1 MLDYGA
7 ASKPRRVSLNLSQK
21 FILGFLLLSLLL
33 SGGVCLVGYQ
43 SIQAKYM
50 DFYYR
55 IALSAAQTAAD
66 LIEAETAERYLSS
79 LTEDEDYAGAFHAM
93 DVVKEY
99 TGMQYLYLFYPSEE
113 GYLYIYD
120 ARVEGEDPQDLC
132 ALGQI
137 DAYPGTNDHLMRAFE
152 TGQPVEDILVSD
164 SELGYVGTV
173 FAPVLDAG
181 GRSVALMGADV
192 SMHEVQEELRSFLLK
207 SLGLSVGTVFVLVF
221 LYLVYLKR
229 RVVDQIGKLTQ
240 SVNAYAQ
247 DSGNLVYSDA
257 QIHTGDEIEQ
267 LSNAFTHMAGQVESY
282 MRNLEKVTAEKQR
295 IATELDVATNIQM
308 SVLPR
313 LFPPF
318 PERDD
323 FDIYASIRPAKEVGG
338 DFYDFY
344 LLDQDHLLF
353 TVSDVSGKGVPAALF
368 MMIAKALLKNQAL
381 EGKPLGEVVS
391 TASSQLCEGNEA
403 SMFVT
408 SLVMLLDLKART
420 LTCVNAGHNPPLI
433 RRKGGQFAYVSMR
446 RSLPMA
452 AMEGVKYREFTLEF
466 NPGDQIF
473 LYTDGVTEALNPAQ
487 ELYGEQRLLDALNA
501 LEDGEHMPVKRILDS
516 VMEELDRYADGAP
529 QADDITMLA
538 LRLRH

>member
-1 MLDYGA
+1 MAVLDYGA

-192 SMHEVQEELRSFLLK
+192 SMHEVQEELRAFLLK

-295 IATELDVATNIQM
+295 IGHRAGRGHQYSD
-308 SVLPR
+308 
-313 LFPPF
+313 
-318 PERDD
+318 ER
-323 FDIYASIRPAKEVGG
+323 
-338 DFYDFY
+338 
-344 LLDQDHLLF
+344 
-353 TVSDVSGKGVPAALF
+353 AA
-368 MMIAKALLKNQAL
+368 
-381 EGKPLGEVVS
+381 
-391 TASSQLCEGNEA
+391 
-403 SMFVT
+403 
-408 SLVMLLDLKART
+408 
-420 LTCVNAGHNPPLI
+420 PPLPAFPGE
-433 RRKGGQFAYVSMR
+433 RRFRHLRIHPPGQR
-446 RSLPMA
+446 GR
-452 AMEGVKYREFTLEF
+452 GR
-466 NPGDQIF
+466 F
-473 LYTDGVTEALNPAQ
+473 L
-487 ELYGEQRLLDALNA
+487 RLLPAGPGPSAVHGVGCVRQGRAGGAVHD
-501 LEDGEHMPVKRILDS
+501 
-516 VMEELDRYADGAP
+516 DRQGVA
-529 QADDITMLA
+529 
-538 LRLRH
+538 